1 MKFLSRFPGIALAL
15 LLLAAPA
22 VHAKTIVIGHPDG
35 SVYETTASIYRIVL
49 ERSGYNVIMKSGS
62 PDTLYSMLA
71 DGECD
76 LYVAALLPNEQQQ
89 LWSQHQ
95 DKLMKIA
102 PIYFDARRFWA
113 VPAYVPESAVKSVAD
128 LTRPEVTAKMKMTIN
143 GPGVTTTLMLRSA
156 ELMQHYKLAEA
167 GYELAP
173 GTDQEWISAFKQNIE
188 AENWFVIPL
197 WQPQYLAVLADLRML
212 KDPDEILGKP
222 DTAWLI
228 ANKAARSKF
237 PDHIYE
243 ILKRM
248 EFSIA
253 NIDELD
259 YMVNEE
265 KTPPLEAAHLWM
277 SKHPY
282 TIEFWLNM

>member
-1 MKFLSRFPGIALAL
+1 
-15 LLLAAPA
+15 
-22 VHAKTIVIGHPDG
+22 
-35 SVYETTASIYRIVL
+35 
-49 ERSGYNVIMKSGS
+49 
-62 PDTLYSMLA
+62 
-71 DGECD
+71 
-76 LYVAALLPNEQQQ
+76 
-89 LWSQHQ
+89 
-95 DKLMKIA
+95 
-102 PIYFDARRFWA
+102 
-113 VPAYVPESAVKSVAD
+113 
-128 LTRPEVTAKMKMTIN
+128 
-143 GPGVTTTLMLRSA
+143 
-156 ELMQHYKLAEA
+156 
-167 GYELAP
+167 
-173 GTDQEWISAFKQNIE
+173 
-188 AENWFVIPL
+188 
-197 WQPQYLAVLADLRML
+197 VLADLRML